1 MKGKLLKL
9 LSNRTEIK
17 INTTIVSF
25 LLFIIGSNYSYS
37 QLFTKEANTSN
48 IDSLVHAIFG
58 SPNVQIF
65 NITFDGE
72 HFPIGAPNA
81 NIKDIGIFNSINS
94 TVGIDEGLILTGGY
108 LVPPYGLGQPASV
121 NVGFWKM
128 TDGDSLLDSIIY
140 PYETEQ
146 AAVLEFDFIPN
157 GDSIKFNYVFA
168 SDEYPNQICSD
179 DFDLF
184 AFHVSGPS
192 IVGNKNIALIPGTNF
207 PVGINTVNDTSATPY
222 WPNFDL
228 SICPTID
235 FPQYYVD
242 HTGDQTFVFNGS
254 STVLT
259 AKIATTPCE
268 TYHLRLAIAEGGG
281 NGENSAV
288 FLESNSFN
296 SEPISI
302 ESDISYGNGDTLL
315 YEGCGF
321 AKIILKRTYN
331 IQHPKN
337 YTISLTG
344 SAVNGIDYNSI
355 STQIS
360 MVSGQFVDTIIITPS
375 ADFIADNMEDVIITI
390 GDTLCNGQF
399 HETSLR
405 LVIYE
410 KPNYSVQISPNS
422 GSFCDEITFTSE
434 IQGAIHPITYNW
446 NNGLC
451 FDSIYTY
458 YPVFNGDY
466 EETPILLATVD
477 ACDNSANDSANVIFS
492 HKPNA
497 NFSYSPN
504 QIDLLNSTINFNSI
518 VSNDVINWIWS
529 FQDDN
534 STSYLQSPIHFYL
547 DTGSFI
553 VSLKVSNQFN
563 CTDSIAKTIRI
574 NEIPNLYIPNSFTP
588 NGDGINDVFQVIG
601 NRISEFNIQIFNRW
615 GEEVFISNNQNI
627 YWNGENVSIGT
638 YSYKVNVR
646 FEDGKQK
653 SFTGSVVLIR

>member
-1 MKGKLLKL
+1 MKEKQLNLLN
-9 LSNRTEIK
+9 NRSALK
-17 INTTIVSF
+17 TTILIVSF
-25 LLFIIGSNYSYS
+25 LFFTIGSSYCYS

-48 IDSLVHAIFG
+48 IDSIVNAVFG

-65 NITFDGE
+65 NIIFDGE

-81 NIKDIGIFNSINS
+81 NIRDIGTFNSTNS
-94 TVGIDEGLILTGGY
+94 TVGFDEGLVLTGGY
-108 LVPPYGLGQPASV
+108 LAPPFGLGQPASV
-121 NVGFWKM
+121 NASFWKM

-140 PYETEQ
+140 PYETVQ

-168 SDEYPNQICSD
+168 SDEYPQQICSD
-179 DFDLF
+179 DFDVF
-184 AFHVSGPS
+184 AFHVFGPG

-222 WPNFDL
+222 WPNFNL

-235 FPQYYVD
+235 YPQYYVD
-242 HTGDQTFVFNGS
+242 HSGDQTFVFNGS
-254 STVLT
+254 TTVLT
-259 AKIATTPCE
+259 AKIATVPCE
-268 TYHLRLAIAEGGG
+268 TYHLRLAIAEGDN

-331 IQHPKN
+331 IQQPKN

-344 SAVNGIDYNSI
+344 SAINGIDYNSI
-355 STQIS
+355 PTQIS
-360 MVSGQFVDTIIITPS
+360 MSSGQFADTIIITPFS
-375 ADFIADNMEDVIITI
+375 DFIADDMEDIIITI

-399 HETSLR
+399 YETSLR

-410 KPNYSVQISPNS
+410 KPNYSVEISPNS
-422 GSFCDEITFTSE
+422 GAFCDEITFISE
-434 IQGAIHPITYNW
+434 IQGAISPITYNW

-458 YPVFNGDY
+458 FPLFYGDY
-466 EETPILLATVD
+466 EVTPILLNTID
-477 ACDNSANDSANVIFS
+477 ACGNSANDSVNVIFS
-492 HKPNA
+492 RKPDA
-497 NFSYSPN
+497 NFSYSPS
-504 QIDLLNSTINFNSI
+504 QIDLLNSTINFISI
-518 VSNDVINWIWS
+518 VSNDVVNWSW
-529 FQDDN
+529 FFEGDN
-534 STSYLQSPIHFYL
+534 STSYIQNPIHFYS

-553 VSLKVSNQFN
+553 VSLKVSNQFS
-563 CTDSIAKTIRI
+563 CTDSIVKTIRI
-574 NEIPNLYIPNSFTP
+574 NEIPILYIPNSFTP
-588 NGDGINDVFQVIG
+588 NGDGLNDVFQVIG

-615 GEEVFISNNQNI
+615 GEEVFISKNQDVF
-627 YWNGENVSIGT
+627 WNGENVSTGT

-646 FEDGKQK
+646 FQDGNHK
-653 SFTGSVVLIR
+653 SVTGSVVLIR